1 MTKNP
6 DINRL
11 SSDDSKKR
19 FIEESN
25 RCVSCGLC
33 LPHCPTYRLLQS
45 EADSPR
51 GRIAMINGVVT
62 NRIPLNEKFIQHL
75 DRCLTCRACESVCPN
90 NVAYGRLVDEA
101 RSIIR
106 ASAAASRKSGQ
117 YPGKHQSRLFPA
129 LLTNWITQP
138 ARLERLRGLLYLLQK
153 SGTIRLFR
161 KFNVW
166 KSSLAGKILMQLPP
180 VVFPYAAPQKN
191 RHFSPTWQS
200 FYPATGKEKSK
211 VGLFLGCIARL
222 SDAETLNAAI
232 FVLTRL
238 GYSVC
243 IPTEQTCCGALY
255 QHAGEPEKAKQLM
268 QRNMRAFS
276 GLGVQ
281 AIITTA
287 SGCSVQLK
295 EFSTD
300 CITTDAYNAGPGMVQ
315 VIDISKFLMGVAD
328 WDTIMIK
335 PLAKTI
341 AVHDPCSLRH
351 VLHDQIH
358 PYRLLAH
365 IPDAQVVLLTDND
378 QCCGAAGTYFIEQ
391 PALADKLLDGKI
403 KALDQ
408 SGAQLLVTSNVGCSM
423 HIASRLRAM
432 DSGIE
437 VLHPV
442 TLLARQ
448 MGMQ

>member
-1 MTKNP
+1 MAEDP
-6 DINRL
+6 DTSRL
-11 SSDDSKKR
+11 SSNDINQR
-19 FIEESN
+19 LIEESN
-25 RCVSCGLC
+25 RCVACGLC

-51 GRIAMINGVVT
+51 GRIALINGVAT
-62 NRIPLNEKFIQHL
+62 HRIPLNEKFIQHL

-90 NVAYGRLVDEA
+90 KVAYGHLVDDA
-101 RSIIR
+101 RRIIR
-106 ASAAASRKSGQ
+106 HTAAQ
-117 YPGKHQSRLFPA
+117 NPDQHPGKYRSRLFPA
-129 LLTNWITQP
+129 LLSAWITQP

-153 SGTIRLFR
+153 SGAIRLFR
-161 KFNVW
+161 KLNLWQRNRVDR
-166 KSSLAGKILMQLPP
+166 ILMQLPP
-180 VVFPYAAPQKN
+180 VVFPRTTTRKSRFFN
-191 RHFSPTWQS
+191 PTWQS
-200 FYPATGKEKSK
+200 FYPSVAKEKGK

-222 SDAETLNAAI
+222 TDAETLNATI
-232 FVLTRL
+232 FVLNRL

-243 IPTEQTCCGALY
+243 IPAGQTCCGALY
-255 QHAGEPEKAKQLM
+255 QHTGEPEKAAQLM
-268 QRNMRAFS
+268 QQNNHAFS
-276 GLGVQ
+276 GLAVQ

-287 SGCSVQLK
+287 SGCGVQLK
-295 EFSTD
+295 ESNMHNTQ
-300 CITTDAYNAGPGMVQ
+300 PGAAQIV
-315 VIDISKFLMGVAD
+315 DISKFLISVAD
-328 WDTIMIK
+328 WDTITIK

-358 PYRLLAH
+358 PYRLLQH
-365 IPDAQVVLLTDND
+365 IPDAQVVLLADND

-403 KALDQ
+403 KALAQ

-423 HIASRLRAM
+423 HIASRLRATGA
-432 DSGIE
+432 SVE

-448 MGMQ
+448 MGMP